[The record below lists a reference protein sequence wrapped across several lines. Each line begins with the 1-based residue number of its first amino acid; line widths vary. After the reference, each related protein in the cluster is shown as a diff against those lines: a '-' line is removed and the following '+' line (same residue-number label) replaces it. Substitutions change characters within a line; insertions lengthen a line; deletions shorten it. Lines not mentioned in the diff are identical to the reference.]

1 MTPILPPILHHS
13 FILLF
18 PPSSRS
24 VFYPPFQRLFT
35 VDSALGKSGRGLILK
50 AERRHVGYQGPELQ
64 GNQGTSSGGYVQT
77 ASKRKK
83 QKKEETF
90 LIRFEHFR
98 LVKMCFS
105 SATGIFGCSH
115 RLCM

>member
-1 MTPILPPILHHS
+1 M
-13 FILLF
+13 LLVISIQPSTVGINTEPHDTNPSTNPSSLF
-18 PPSSRS
+18 HTALPSSRS

-83 QKKEETF
+83 KKKHF
-90 LIRFEHFR
+90 LFG
-98 LVKMCFS
+98 LN
-105 SATGIFGCSH
+105 IFD
-115 RLCM
+115 L